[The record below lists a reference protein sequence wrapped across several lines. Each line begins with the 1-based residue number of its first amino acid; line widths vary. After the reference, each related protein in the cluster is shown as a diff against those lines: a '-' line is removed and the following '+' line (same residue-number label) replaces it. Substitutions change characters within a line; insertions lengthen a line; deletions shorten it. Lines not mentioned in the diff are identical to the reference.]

1 MGKFEVVNTNKILGD
16 PAAMPTGLGAEGRRL
31 WQQITTEWE
40 IADAA
45 SATLL
50 EMACKQLDRAEEC
63 ARRLAKDGPVLK
75 TRAGVKTHPLIQA
88 EIACRSFVARALS
101 KLGVL
106 FEPQKMLGRPP
117 GT

>member
-1 MGKFEVVNTNKILGD
+1 MAKLQVIDAGKTLGD
-16 PAAMPTGLGAEGRRL
+16 PDAAPTGLGAEGRRL
-31 WQQITTEWE
+31 WVQITTEWE
-40 IADAA
+40 ITDAA

-50 EMACKQLDRAEEC
+50 TMACRQADRAEEC
-63 ARRLAKDGPVLK
+63 AQRLAKDGPVLK
-75 TRAGVKTHPLIQA
+75 TRAGVKAHPLIQA

-106 FEPQKMLGRPP
+106 FEPQKMIGRPP